1 MEQNNT
7 FYKVRRVAMVFVA
20 AFVMAMNVNTF
31 VHAGDLF
38 PAGVMGLTVFI
49 QRVFSTYFGIELLYS
64 PVNIALNIIPV
75 YIGFRFIGKKF
86 TLLSLLMIVVNSFL
100 VDILPVRALTYDPLL
115 IAVFGG
121 VLNGI
126 AIAICLRADATSGG
140 TDFIAI
146 FLSQKKGMEGFN
158 VVLYFNSALLLTA
171 GFLFGWDKALYSII
185 FQYVSTQV
193 LHLLY
198 QNYYQQTLFV
208 ITDQPEKICKVIYDT
223 CHHGA
228 TIMHGEGSYDHA
240 DRGVV
245 YSVVSSVDTK
255 KVILAIR
262 QADPAAFVNSLKTEK
277 VRGNFYLKPR
287 D

>member
-1 MEQNNT
+1 MEQKT
-7 FYKVRRVAMVFVA
+7 AFYKVKRVVMVFVA

-126 AIAICLRADATSGG
+126 ALTDTITTDCLFS
-140 TDFIAI
+140 
-146 FLSQKKGMEGFN
+146 
-158 VVLYFNSALLLTA
+158 
-171 GFLFGWDKALYSII
+171 
-185 FQYVSTQV
+185 
-193 LHLLY
+193 H
-198 QNYYQQTLFV
+198 
-208 ITDQPEKICKVIYDT
+208 
-223 CHHGA
+223 
-228 TIMHGEGSYDHA
+228 
-240 DRGVV
+240 
-245 YSVVSSVDTK
+245 
-255 KVILAIR
+255 
-262 QADPAAFVNSLKTEK
+262 
-277 VRGNFYLKPR
+277 
-287 D
+287 

>member
-20 AFVMAMNVNTF
+20 AFVMATNMNTF

-38 PAGVMGLTVFI
+38 PAGVMGLTVLI
-49 QRVFSTYFGIELLYS
+49 QRIFSTFLHIELLYS
-64 PVNIALNIIPV
+64 PVNILLNIVPV

-86 TLLSLLMIVVNSFL
+86 TLLSLLMIVVNSIL
-100 VDILPVRALTYDPLL
+100 VDLLPIHVVTYDPLL